1 MTSPGLTTKGL
12 LSSLKYGTSESGEH
26 YIDPLSRMTCCAETH
41 VLVVIVEQLLFL
53 VLQDEEEL
61 LPLPRN
67 RRFLPVRER
76 TRQQLRTNQN
86 KPRTENTLNNKEIV
100 AIHSLNNKDSYI
112 P

>member
-67 RRFLPVRER
+67 RRFLPCKKENE
-76 TRQQLRTNQN
+76 TAAEN
-86 KPRTENTLNNKEIV
+86 KPEQTQDRKYLE
-100 AIHSLNNKDSYI
+100 
-112 P
+112 